1 MSMQKTKKKNNV
13 LSFTSKC
20 IIFANIQNETDK
32 NLINSFDFTPV
43 VKLYTSTT
51 KQETFNYSKI
61 RGPLFL
67 FQDSKKEDIFYIRIY
82 DIKDYSLR
90 FNLEINSET
99 RKNYMKIEPNFY
111 CFYFKFGCIG
121 FQFSSS
127 KDAEMFKNML
137 DAGAIEREALDE
149 YEQYKSFL
157 LKDSDN
163 LYLDVIDGLVAKFG
177 KLYQIITLGEELDQ
191 NFHQVSQYLIFS
203 GFLELSQLVCNTEFD
218 YEDNLYNIYIDKKY
232 SLKLFR
238 KMFYSYNKSHLYP
251 LRPIVHDYLNVYNKS
266 NYVDLLVGHL
276 MNNFKEQIQIY
287 KKRKENN
294 LKEKNIK
301 GLQPS
306 DTILEDEEYTID
318 EGRTTGNS
326 IGRFFYGLNP
336 FKLFI

>member
-1 MSMQKTKKKNNV
+1 MSMQKTKKKNNE

-20 IIFANIQNETDK
+20 IIFANIQNEIDK
-32 NLINSFDFTPV
+32 NLINAFDFTPV
-43 VKLYTSTT
+43 VKLYTSNT
-51 KQETFNYSKI
+51 KQENFNYSKI
-61 RGPLFL
+61 KGPMFL
-67 FQDSKKEDIFYIRIY
+67 FQDSKKEDIFFIRIY

-99 RKNYMKIEPNFY
+99 RKNYLKIEPNFY
-111 CFYFKFGCIG
+111 CFSFKFGCIG

-127 KDAEMFKNML
+127 EDAEMFKNML
-137 DAGAIEREALDE
+137 DAGAIETEALDE
-149 YEQYKSFL
+149 YEQYKSFP

-163 LYLDVIDGLVAKFG
+163 LYLDVIDNLVAKFG
-177 KLYQIITLGEELDQ
+177 ELYQIITLGEELDQ
-191 NFHQVSQYLIFS
+191 NFHQVTQYLIFS

-232 SLKLFR
+232 SIKLFR
-238 KMFYSYNKSHLYP
+238 KMFYSYKSNLYP

-294 LKEKNIK
+294 LKEKNKK
-301 GLQPS
+301 GIQPS
-306 DTILEDEEYTID
+306 DTIMEDEEYTID